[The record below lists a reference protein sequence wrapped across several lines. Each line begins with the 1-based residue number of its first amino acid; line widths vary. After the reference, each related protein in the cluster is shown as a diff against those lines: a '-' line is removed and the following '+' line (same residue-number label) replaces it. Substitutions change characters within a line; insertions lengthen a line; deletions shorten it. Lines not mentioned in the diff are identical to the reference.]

1 MSYEWVL
8 LDADGTLFDYNRAE
22 QYALE
27 RALQDFDL
35 PFDAETVEV
44 YRRINGAL
52 WLDFEQGKVGA
63 ERLKV
68 LRFERLLDAMRA
80 GGRADPAQFSAT
92 YLHHLGAC
100 AELIDGAAQVVRALH
115 ARALLALITN
125 GLKEVQRSRLA
136 KSGLQPFFD
145 AVIIS
150 DEIGVA
156 KPDPGIF
163 DLAFLRMGEP
173 DRSEVLIVGD
183 SLTSDMKGGYDYG
196 IDTCWFNPDHAPRE
210 PSIDTRYEID
220 ALNDLLAIVT

>member
-8 LDADGTLFDYNRAE
+8 LDADGTLFDYDRAE
-22 QYALE
+22 CYALE
-27 RALQDFDL
+27 RTLHDFDL
-35 PFDAETVEV
+35 PFDAQTVAD
-44 YRRINGAL
+44 YRRINSAL
-52 WLDFEQGKVGA
+52 WLDFEAGKVEA
-63 ERLKV
+63 DRLKV
-68 LRFERLLDAMRA
+68 LRFERLLSVMDADARV
-80 GGRADPAQFSAT
+80 DPARFSAA
-92 YLHHLGAC
+92 YLGHLGEC
-100 AELIDGAAQVVRALH
+100 AALIKCADHVVRALH
-115 ARALLALITN
+115 ARARLALITN

-136 KSGLQPFFD
+136 KSGLEPFFE

-163 DLAFLRMGEP
+163 DVAFLRMGDP

-210 PSIDTRYEID
+210 PRIATCYEIEGLT
-220 ALNDLLAIVT
+220 ALLAIVV

>member
-1 MSYEWVL
+1 MKYKWVL
-8 LDADGTLFDYNRAE
+8 LDADGTLFDYDRAE

-35 PFDAETVEV
+35 AFDQATIGT

-52 WLDFEQGKVGA
+52 WLDFEAGKV
-63 ERLKV
+63 EVDRLKV
-68 LRFERLLDAMRA
+68 LRFERLLAALNA
-80 GGRADPAQFSAT
+80 GDVDPARFST
-92 YLHHLGAC
+92 VYLGHLGEC
-100 AELIDGAAQVVRALH
+100 AALIDGAARVVRALR
-115 ARALLALITN
+115 ARTHLALITN

-136 KSGLQPFFD
+136 KSQLEPFFE

-150 DEIGVA
+150 DEVGIA

-163 DLAFLRMGEP
+163 DVAFLRMGEP

-196 IDTCWFNPDHAPRE
+196 IDTCWFNPNHAPRE
-210 PSIDTRYEID
+210 PQIDTRYEID
-220 ALNDLLAIVT
+220 TLSALLTIVR

>member
-1 MSYEWVL
+1 VNYEWVL
-8 LDADGTLFDYNRAE
+8 LDADGTLFDYDRAE

-35 PFDAETVEV
+35 PFNAGTVEV

-52 WLDFEQGKVGA
+52 WLDFEQGKVDA
-63 ERLKV
+63 DRLKV
-68 LRFERLLDAMRA
+68 LRFERLLEAMHA
-80 GGRADPAQFSAT
+80 GGRADPARFSAM

-100 AELIDGAAQVVRALH
+100 AELIDGAAQVVRTLH
-115 ARALLALITN
+115 TRTRLALITN

-136 KSGLQPFFD
+136 KSGLKPFFE
-145 AVIIS
+145 VVVIS
-150 DEIGVA
+150 DELGVA

-163 DLAFLRMGEP
+163 DVAFLRMGEP
-173 DRSEVLIVGD
+173 DLSEVLIVGD

-220 ALNDLLAIVT
+220 VLSELLAIVA